1 MKIALTIALLFVGFS
16 AHASSGQTYRENVAH
31 LKEAL
36 NLTVNGVVG
45 GTICGISSQEEIYL
59 LGSATGEA
67 YAVGMNS
74 FVSEGEP
81 DGDADTAKVQVLSDC
96 STKILKF

>member
-36 NLTVNGVVG
+36 NLTVNGVVEIEIDMVRMIYIVG
-45 GTICGISSQEEIYL
+45 GVDRLAEHRRAIG
-59 LGSATGEA
+59 A
-67 YAVGMNS
+67 
-74 FVSEGEP
+74 
-81 DGDADTAKVQVLSDC
+81 
-96 STKILKF
+96 